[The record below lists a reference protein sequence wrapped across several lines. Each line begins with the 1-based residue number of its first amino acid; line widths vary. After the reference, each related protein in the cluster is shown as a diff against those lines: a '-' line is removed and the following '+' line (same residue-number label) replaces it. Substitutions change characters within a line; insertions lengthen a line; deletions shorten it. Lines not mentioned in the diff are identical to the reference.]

1 MRLKFSTQQC
11 SRWNCWCILHLI
23 YWLQDGY
30 SVPSKYEEMRH
41 GYPLIGTSCSLTCV
55 AFKMVGRFLVL
66 KQWWH
71 QASCWEFLM
80 WIEPIWGNRLKCL
93 SFKFPSLPFAVVKY
107 RNRSV
112 KWQSDCLRIIIFNLN
127 CRFHMK
133 LEHLM
138 AMLHRNLQTMSVIRQ
153 SVKFMSSLIRT
164 SKCLILIGQLRPYVQ
179 QLLAITCVIL
189 SLVPKASWLD
199 LIGRFWCGQVS
210 IAIPDRLVADG
221 CLKTLDYFSLYK
233 QPDFPR
239 YLLLTLN
246 LITDR
251 MTLTCHVCRKCFHMC
266 VSLQAAH
273 LTCREVKW

>member
-199 LIGRFWCGQVS
+199 LIGRFWCGQEM
-210 IAIPDRLVADG
+210 
-221 CLKTLDYFSLYK
+221 FSHVRILASCSSYL
-233 QPDFPR
+233 PR
-239 YLLLTLN
+239 SKMANLPVLTSEL
-246 LITDR
+246 R
-251 MTLTCHVCRKCFHMC
+251 RSGRRKCGGNAI
-266 VSLQAAH
+266 SLLALPNYSCH
-273 LTCREVKW
+273 KCI